1 MIAADREPKWETKKN
16 HFFVKI
22 QKFEKIQKQKI
33 FIHRE
38 KKWKKSILR
47 LSEKN
52 VTIW

>member
-38 KKWKKSILR
+38 KN
-47 LSEKN
+47 EKN
-52 VTIW
+52 QF